1 MAEIVQ
7 IGNRTV
13 SIPDI
18 KVVTIPQVGKGA
30 GPPLTF
36 FESGGVRFTT
46 RKQAEAA
53 IQAARDKIF
62 ADYEAESKATNLRVA
77 KEKEEAIAAEMR
89 AAEQQATTA
98 QAATTTGGGTTV
110 ATTAPAAPV
119 GAPRPLSIE
128 ERNQRILDIMTA
140 QSTSVVHPPGT
151 RVELSPV
158 ELQQDELLASQQIGP
173 IDPVTPSAAGA
184 VPQIDVQGQFD
195 AAATQAARTE
205 EIERAQA
212 AQLARADIAP
222 EVSIEEADVVGTVSQ
237 QSLAAAQE
245 DNLDPKATVQGQLE
259 SLYNSIIDGQP
270 LPPWASGPV
279 RVASQIM
286 QQRGLGASTMAGAA
300 FVQAVQESAIQIA
313 AADAQKYATIKLQ
326 NLNNSQQATLQN
338 ALTYSQMD
346 QRNQDARMRSA
357 IQNSQ
362 SFLAIDTANLTNN
375 QQKEVL
381 DFNTRAQEMFSNQ
394 SAENAS
400 RQFNAQSQNQIDS
413 FFAQL
418 GTQVEQRNSEL
429 QIAQEQFNVDQANT
443 IGQFN
448 QSLVDSRDKFNA
460 NLTAQINQSNAVWRR
475 TINTANNATQ
485 NEANRINAQ
494 NLLALTSTAQNNLWQ
509 TYRDEAQWLIQTAE
523 NSLQRAH
530 QAAILA
536 QQQDFQQDIY
546 RQSVKDNQFSA
557 IGSLA
562 GAVVGGLFEG
572 GGDSI
577 IGKAIF
583 TPSSGSTTTPAGNR
597 ASP

>member
-1 MAEIVQ
+1 MAVIT
-7 IGNRTV
+7 IGNKTV
-13 SIPDI
+13 NVPDI
-18 KVVTIPQVGKGA
+18 KEIKVPSSM
-30 GPPLTF
+30 GPGMQF
-36 FESGGVRFTT
+36 ISEHKVFEAGGVRFAT
-46 RKQAEAA
+46 REQAEAA
-53 IQAARDKIF
+53 IQAAKDKIK
-62 ADYEAESKATNLRVA
+62 ADYDAEVKATNDRVA
-77 KEKEEAIAAEMR
+77 REKAEAEAA
-89 AAEQQATTA
+89 QQQT
-98 QAATTTGGGTTV
+98 ATTTGGGTTV
-110 ATTAPAAPV
+110 ATNATAAPI

-140 QSTSVVHPPGT
+140 QSVGVVHPPDT
-151 RVELSPV
+151 KVELSPV
-158 ELQQDELLASQQIGP
+158 QLQQDELLASQQIGP
-173 IDPVTPSAAGA
+173 VDPITPTTAGA

-195 AAATQAARTE
+195 AAATQAAKTE
-205 EIERAQA
+205 EIERARS

-245 DNLDPKATVQGQLE
+245 DNLDPKATVQYQLE
-259 SLYNSIIDGQP
+259 SLYNSIVDGQP

-279 RVASQIM
+279 RIASQVM
-286 QQRGLGASTMAGAA
+286 QQRGLGASSIAGAA
-300 FVQAVQESAIQIA
+300 LVQAVQESAIPIA
-313 AADAQKYATIKLQ
+313 AADAQKYATIQLQ
-326 NLNNSQQATLQN
+326 NLNNRQQATLQN

-362 SFLAIDTANLTNN
+362 SFLSIDTANLTNN

-429 QIAQEQFNVDQANT
+429 QVAQDQFNVDQANT

-448 QSLVDSRDKFNA
+448 QSLIDSRDKFNA

-572 GGDSI
+572 GSGSI
-577 IGKAIF
+577 VSQAIF
-583 TPSSGSTTTPAGNR
+583 GPPPSK
-597 ASP
+597 

>member
-1 MAEIVQ
+1 MAVIT
-7 IGNRTV
+7 IGNKTV
-13 SIPDI
+13 NVPDI
-18 KVVTIPQVGKGA
+18 KAVTVPAVGKGA
-30 GPPLTF
+30 KPSVY
-36 FESGGVRFTT
+36 FEAGGVQFGT
-46 RKQAEAA
+46 KAQAEAA
-53 IQAARDKIF
+53 IQGVKDKLL
-62 ADYEAESKATNLRVA
+62 ADYEAEAKANAEAA
-77 KEKEEAIAAEMR
+77 KVKEEAEAA
-89 AAEQQATTA
+89 QQQT
-98 QAATTTGGGTTV
+98 TTTGGGTTV
-110 ATTAPAAPV
+110 ATNATAAPIAPTVPV

-140 QSTSVVHPPGT
+140 QSTGVVHPPGT
-151 RVELSPV
+151 KVELSPV
-158 ELQQDELLASQQIGP
+158 QLQQDELLASQQIAPVDP
-173 IDPVTPSAAGA
+173 ITPTTAGA
-184 VPQIDVQGQFD
+184 VPQIGVQGQFD

-205 EIERAQA
+205 EIERARS

-222 EVSIEEADVVGTVSQ
+222 EVSIEEADVIGTVSQ

-245 DNLDPKATVQGQLE
+245 DNLDPKATVLGQLE
-259 SLYNSIIDGQP
+259 GLYNSIVDGQP

-279 RVASQIM
+279 RAASQVM
-286 QQRGLGASTMAGAA
+286 QQRGLGASSIAGAA
-300 FVQAVQESAIQIA
+300 LVQAVQESAIPIA
-313 AADAQKYATIKLQ
+313 AADAQKYATIQLQ
-326 NLNNSQQATLQN
+326 NLNNRQQATLQN

-346 QRNQDARMRSA
+346 QRNQDARMRAA

-429 QIAQEQFNVDQANT
+429 QVAQDQFNVDQANT
-443 IGQFN
+443 ISQFN

-494 NLLALTSTAQNNLWQ
+494 NLLALSSTAQNNLWQ

-536 QQQDFQQDIY
+536 QQQDFQQDVY

-562 GAVVGGLFEG
+562 GSVVGGLFAKGSSESIG
-572 GGDSI
+572 GQFLQSI
-577 IGKAIF
+577 F
-583 TPSSGSTTTPAGNR
+583 
-597 ASP
+597 